1 MSIFNYM
8 MAVGIRCADNTL
20 ICLYYVSVYS
30 CRSVSGSK
38 LSMLALV
45 HLASLFDVCLMVA
58 FGILIYLRKQSL
70 DQRPK
75 ACMSHFG
82 QPAAAAVEAAPM
94 RRE

>member
-1 MSIFNYM
+1 
-8 MAVGIRCADNTL
+8 
-20 ICLYYVSVYS
+20 
-30 CRSVSGSK
+30 
-38 LSMLALV
+38 MLALV

-58 FGILIYLRKQSL
+58 FGILIYSRKQSL

-94 RRE
+94 RREWEEMLAMPSVVASSKELISFRDR